1 MTVMF
6 VLRGVHEFTT
16 KPAGCQAWA
25 ACLLWR
31 AELGTPPGS
40 TVKDSQ
46 ESKLRCRDFKT
57 FRDFNGFH
65 VSWMLHNWLLACCW
79 VWPWFRLE
87 RCKSSR
93 MLASKHRWCQQVPAS
108 QSRRSLSR
116 LFPWFSRP
124 QPTFI
129 TKTRTHFRM
138 SRSTF
143 LWSQSENHL
152 VSSSALNTF
161 YTCFGATK
169 PIGWCLSIGKPHGF
183 NQLLQLL
190 YPGLEQIA
198 DGTHGPLRVPS
209 PRVHLK
215 LRHLAPAEISIS
227 REAGQIKPFSTCQ
240 LFRSTTIIETNR
252 NDNRERKLVC
262 T

>member
-1 MTVMF
+1 MNSQQNLQVARPELLVF
-6 VLRGVHEFTT
+6 CDELSLVLLLGQQSKTLKRVNWD
-16 KPAGCQAWA
+16 AGISKHFGISMDFMCLGCCTIDCLL
-25 ACLLWR
+25 ACLL
-31 AELGTPPGS
+31 LG
-40 TVKDSQ
+40 
-46 ESKLRCRDFKT
+46 
-57 FRDFNGFH
+57 
-65 VSWMLHNWLLACCW
+65 LASI
-79 VWPWFRLE
+79 
-87 RCKSSR
+87 SSR
-93 MLASKHRWCQQVPAS
+93 AMQI
-108 QSRRSLSR
+108 LSYAR
-116 LFPWFSRP
+116 FQTSMVSTSSCKPVEQIPMWFPRP

-209 PRVHLK
+209 PGVHLK
-215 LRHLAPAEISIS
+215 LRHLAPAEIWIS
-227 REAGQIKPFSTCQ
+227 REAEQIKPFSTCQ
-240 LFRSTTIIETNR
+240 LFRSTTIIENQ
-252 NDNRERKLVC
+252 
-262 T
+262 